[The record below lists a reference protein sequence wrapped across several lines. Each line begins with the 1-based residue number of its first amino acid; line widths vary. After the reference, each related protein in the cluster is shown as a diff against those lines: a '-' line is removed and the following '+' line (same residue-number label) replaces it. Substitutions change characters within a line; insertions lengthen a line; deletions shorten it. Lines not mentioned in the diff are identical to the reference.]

1 MEWIQGKLPEIIK
14 KFETAKEE
22 FSQIH
27 AETDW
32 PNIEKMEI
40 KLKKNLTDLE
50 GLQRLA
56 NLFQILKKDEI
67 TDQIGKQIEEFQ
79 AFIDIC
85 HDAYKTAL
93 RTQGYMR

>member
-1 MEWIQGKLPEIIK
+1 MKWIQGRLAEIIN

-32 PNIEKMEI
+32 QDIEQLEI
-40 KLKKNLTDLE
+40 KLNKNCEDLE

-56 NLFQILKKDEI
+56 NLFQILEKDEI
-67 TDQIGKQIEEFQ
+67 TEKIRKHIEEIQ
-79 AFIDIC
+79 ALIAIC
-85 HDAYKTAL
+85 KDAHKTAL

>member
-1 MEWIQGKLPEIIK
+1 MVWIHGRLAEIIN
-14 KFETAKEE
+14 TAKEE

-32 PNIEKMEI
+32 EDIEKLEI
-40 KLKKNLTDLE
+40 KLKKNRKDLE

-67 TDQIGKQIEEFQ
+67 TEQIRKHTEEIQ
-79 AFIDIC
+79 ALIDKC
-85 HDAYKTAL
+85 NDAYQTAL
-93 RTQGYMR
+93 RNQGYMH